1 MTLSEVLTVLHG
13 RGLDVLVILMALPFC
28 TPIPLPGLST
38 PFGLALMFLGLRIA
52 LRQRPWLPRRLLMR
66 EIPHKTL
73 TRIIEA
79 ALTVSSRLER
89 ILHPRL
95 QFFKHWTSFIFLNGL
110 MIMSSAFILLLPIPV
125 PFTNTF
131 PALSIVL
138 LAAGMIEEDGAA
150 ILAGY
155 ILAGG
160 AWAYIFF
167 LWWMGK
173 VGIGWLGF

>member
-1 MTLSEVLTVLHG
+1 
-13 RGLDVLVILMALPFC
+13 
-28 TPIPLPGLST
+28 
-38 PFGLALMFLGLRIA
+38 
-52 LRQRPWLPRRLLMR
+52 MR
-66 EIPHKTL
+66 EIPYKTL
-73 TRIIEA
+73 TRTIEVSLA
-79 ALTVSSRLER
+79 VSSRLER

-95 QFFKHWTSFIFLNGL
+95 QFFKHWTSFTFINGL
-110 MIMSSAFILLLPIPV
+110 MIMSSAFILLLPIPI

-155 ILAGG
+155 ILAAG
-160 AWAYIFF
+160 AWTYIFF

-173 VGIGWLGF
+173 VGMGWLGF